1 MCMKK
6 LPFCKI
12 NVRLYLYIYIY
23 PISTKN
29 FYKRHLY
36 VLKGLDVGTKLIWP
50 YAANKEESDRYCWQQ
65 SPSVTWHYSPIRT
78 DPGPE
83 RCMATVVPCLLPQ
96 ESISAWLWF
105 GNKNRQYYQVLHVTC
120 YISIYA
126 CTRRPM
132 QST

>member
-78 DPGPE
+78 DPDPE
-83 RCMATVVPCLLPQ
+83 RLHGYGGALLVASGIHLCMVMV
-96 ESISAWLWF
+96 W
-105 GNKNRQYYQVLHVTC
+105 
-120 YISIYA
+120 
-126 CTRRPM
+126 
-132 QST
+132 